1 MKTDHLLFGAAYYS
15 EYLPYDRVEK
25 DMEMME
31 KAGMNTI
38 RIAESTWST
47 IEPKDGIFDF
57 THLDKMLEA
66 AARHHISVI
75 VGTPTY
81 AIPAWLAKKYPDILA
96 LTNNG
101 QNIYGARQNMDIT
114 HAGYLFHCERVI
126 RAMMEHIKDVPH
138 IIGFQ
143 LDNETKS
150 YGTAGLRVQAMFVD
164 YLKEKYPDINEFN
177 REFGLDYWSNRVNTW
192 EDFPDVR
199 GTINGSLGA
208 EFEKYQRSLVEEF
221 LGWQAAIV
229 SEYKREDQ
237 FITHNLDFEWRGYS
251 YGVQPDVTI
260 VDLQQAVHGTLHLL
274 RPLADQS
281 GVTIT
286 CLMSEGVTVRASED
300 DIYHIVFNLVEN
312 AIKYNLP
319 GGDVTVRVETHGGQ
333 SVLSVA
339 DTGIGIPEADRPN
352 IFNRFYRV
360 DKARSREHGGSGLG
374 LSIVH
379 DAAALYGGTVTVDG
393 VEPHGTRFT
402 VTFPRAAAGDAPETQ
417 KEVPET

>member
-15 EYLPYDRVEK
+15 EYLPCDRVEK

-150 YGTAGLRVQAMFVD
+150 YGTAGPRVQAMFVD

-177 REFGLDYWSNRVNTW
+177 REFGLDY
-192 EDFPDVR
+192 
-199 GTINGSLGA
+199 
-208 EFEKYQRSLVEEF
+208 
-221 LGWQAAIV
+221 
-229 SEYKREDQ
+229 
-237 FITHNLDFEWRGYS
+237 
-251 YGVQPDVTI
+251 
-260 VDLQQAVHGTLHLL
+260 
-274 RPLADQS
+274 
-281 GVTIT
+281 
-286 CLMSEGVTVRASED
+286 
-300 DIYHIVFNLVEN
+300 
-312 AIKYNLP
+312 
-319 GGDVTVRVETHGGQ
+319 
-333 SVLSVA
+333 
-339 DTGIGIPEADRPN
+339 
-352 IFNRFYRV
+352 
-360 DKARSREHGGSGLG
+360 
-374 LSIVH
+374 
-379 DAAALYGGTVTVDG
+379 
-393 VEPHGTRFT
+393 
-402 VTFPRAAAGDAPETQ
+402 
-417 KEVPET
+417 

>member
-1 MKTDHLLFGAAYYS
+1 MFAQSVALSDDNIEDHTDCQHENIFWGDNMKTDHLLFGAAYYS

-143 LDNETKS
+143 LDNETKA
-150 YGTAGLRVQAMFVD
+150 TALPVC
-164 YLKEKYPDINEFN
+164 
-177 REFGLDYWSNRVNTW
+177 
-192 EDFPDVR
+192 
-199 GTINGSLGA
+199 
-208 EFEKYQRSLVEEF
+208 
-221 LGWQAAIV
+221 V
-229 SEYKREDQ
+229 SRQ
-237 FITHNLDFEWRGYS
+237 
-251 YGVQPDVTI
+251 
-260 VDLQQAVHGTLHLL
+260 
-274 RPLADQS
+274 
-281 GVTIT
+281 
-286 CLMSEGVTVRASED
+286 C
-300 DIYHIVFNLVEN
+300 
-312 AIKYNLP
+312 
-319 GGDVTVRVETHGGQ
+319 
-333 SVLSVA
+333 
-339 DTGIGIPEADRPN
+339 
-352 IFNRFYRV
+352 
-360 DKARSREHGGSGLG
+360 
-374 LSIVH
+374 LSII
-379 DAAALYGGTVTVDG
+379 
-393 VEPHGTRFT
+393 
-402 VTFPRAAAGDAPETQ
+402 
-417 KEVPET
+417 

>member
-47 IEPKDGIFDF
+47 MEPEDGVFDF

-114 HAGYLFHCERVI
+114 HAGYLFHCERII
-126 RAMMEHIKDVPH
+126 RTMMEHIKDVPH

-150 YGTAGLRVQAMFVD
+150 YGTSGPRVQAMFVSH
-164 YLKEKYPDINEFN
+164 LKEKYPDINEFN
-177 REFGLDYWSNRVNTW
+177 HEFGLDYWSNRINTW
-192 EDFPDVR
+192 EDFPDIR
-199 GTINGSLGA
+199 GTINESLAADLAQLKERQLSCFRDTGPGKYRMASISGA
-208 EFEKYQRSLVEEF
+208 AQNSGL
-221 LGWQAAIV
+221 
-229 SEYKREDQ
+229 
-237 FITHNLDFEWRGYS
+237 
-251 YGVQPDVTI
+251 QPHCNR
-260 VDLQQAVHGTLHLL
+260 LQQCHV
-274 RPLADQS
+274 LA
-281 GVTIT
+281 
-286 CLMSEGVTVRASED
+286 L
-300 DIYHIVFNLVEN
+300 
-312 AIKYNLP
+312 
-319 GGDVTVRVETHGGQ
+319 
-333 SVLSVA
+333 
-339 DTGIGIPEADRPN
+339 
-352 IFNRFYRV
+352 
-360 DKARSREHGGSGLG
+360 
-374 LSIVH
+374 
-379 DAAALYGGTVTVDG
+379 ALNPQCD
-393 VEPHGTRFT
+393 
-402 VTFPRAAAGDAPETQ
+402 
-417 KEVPET
+417 